1 MFNNVFKSLITLLFI
16 ICHVTIAFAQT
27 STVKV
32 YFNGAELPVQAII
45 KSGAAYL
52 PAQTLAET
60 LKIKLN
66 WNPVTRQLK
75 VNNAIVNAPPIFRDG
90 ALYVPVEALIQT
102 LGGTLEWDGAN
113 RIIQIKTGNAVISP
127 GGSDTQPAFTPTPPD
142 TINTT
147 LPPYNTNTN
156 RIPEPETFVPRTS
169 ANSDYSVT
177 VTNVNETRVIKEYY
191 RPKPGYKFVII
202 HVSQQNI
209 SDKVQL
215 YTGRFALE
223 DHTKQTYEY
232 IEGLSNFWLQ
242 ILRPGGIN
250 FGSLVFELPANTVPV
265 KLILHT
271 YATSPLSLNLK

>member
-1 MFNNVFKSLITLLFI
+1 MRNKVYSLFLAKYKNVITICAAALFFI
-16 ICHVTIAFAQT
+16 VCHANIVSAQT

-32 YFNGAELPVQAII
+32 YINGAELPIQAII
-45 KSGAAYL
+45 KSGVAYL

-75 VNNAIVNAPPIFRDG
+75 ANNAIVNAPPIFRDG
-90 ALYVPVEALIQT
+90 ALYVPVEALMQT
-102 LGGTLEWDGAN
+102 LGSTLEWDGAN
-113 RIIQIKTGNAVISP
+113 RMIQIKTGNAVASP
-127 GGSDTQPAFTPTPPD
+127 GGPDTQPAFTPTPPD
-142 TINTT
+142 TINTP
-147 LPPYNTNTN
+147 LPPDNIN

-169 ANSDYSVT
+169 ANTDYSVT
-177 VTNVNETRVIKEYY
+177 VTNVNEARVIKEYY

-202 HVSQQNI
+202 HFSQQNI

-215 YTGRFALE
+215 YTGRFALQ
-223 DHTKQTYEY
+223 DHTDQTYEY

-250 FGSLVFELPANTVPV
+250 FG
-265 KLILHT
+265 
-271 YATSPLSLNLK
+271 

>member
-32 YFNGAELPVQAII
+32 YINGAELPVQAII
-45 KSGAAYL
+45 KSGVAYL

-75 VNNAIVNAPPIFRDG
+75 VNNAIVNTPPIFRDG

-113 RIIQIKTGNAVISP
+113 RIIQIKTGDAVISP
-127 GGSDTQPAFTPTPPD
+127 GGSDTQPAFTPTPPE

-147 LPPYNTNTN
+147 PPPDNTN

-169 ANSDYSVT
+169 ANTDYSIT

-215 YTGRFALE
+215 YTGRFALK
-223 DHTKQTYEY
+223 DHTEQTYEY

-250 FGSLVFELPANTVPV
+250 FGSLVFELPANTVPA

-271 YATSPLSLNLK
+271 YGTSPLSLNLK